1 MRMVPV
7 LLFDEVNGEMGA
19 LGHFLGVFDLSQII
33 KDKQIVN
40 FIIKILSL
48 WSQLNTTLSPYCYKK

>member
-1 MRMVPV
+1 MSILTDYLGRMRMVPV

-48 WSQLNTTLSPYCYKK
+48 

>member
-1 MRMVPV
+1 MSMSILTDYLGRMRMVPV

-48 WSQLNTTLSPYCYKK
+48 